1 MRKLHPVKV
10 GNLTFDGK
18 KIYIQSMLNVIA
30 DDVEGNVRQAM
41 ALEEAGCEIIRVA
54 VPDMVAAKAVADIK
68 KQRTGYPCLWLRIS
82 ISIIRWRWNVP
93 QQAWIRYA

>member
-41 ALEEAGCEIIRVA
+41 ALEEAGCELSLIHI
-54 VPDMVAAKAVADIK
+54 
-68 KQRTGYPCLWLRIS
+68 
-82 ISIIRWRWNVP
+82 
-93 QQAWIRYA
+93 